1 MRRITPFAFPVLEE
15 LMKRKNLRASFLTAF
30 PGAAEHIGEKG
41 ILDRKLAIKAL
52 SGTAWVGWVEHVW
65 AEMED
70 FSRVVAQ
77 FGPLAQDYE
86 DRIAEYAPDV
96 DKESAQKRADE
107 KRSQMEIQGPKIWRW
122 LHSMAL
128 GWDGDAESLQTILSL
143 ITNAVPCGECKKHWV
158 EMLTAHP
165 PKAKNAEELF
175 AESVAWHNQVNVRLG
190 KPQLSVEDARKIYSP
205 AG

>member
-1 MRRITPFAFPVLEE
+1 
-15 LMKRKNLRASFLTAF
+15 MKRKNLRASFLTAF

-86 DRIAEYAPDV
+86 DRIAEYAPEV

-107 KRSQMEIQGPKIWRW
+107 KRSQMEIQGPKIWSW
-122 LHSMAL
+122 LHSMSL
-128 GWDGDAESLQTILSL
+128 GWDGDAMEAEAFALL
-143 ITNAVPCGECKKHWV
+143 AVRSFYGMP
-158 EMLTAHP
+158 LTFSGTTGV
-165 PKAKNAEELF
+165 KAPLTGGRIIF
-175 AESVAWHNQVNVRLG
+175 
-190 KPQLSVEDARKIYSP
+190 
-205 AG
+205 